1 MDDNALSSG
10 PLMTSRPA
18 SRSSWTGRLL
28 VLIVVVAG
36 AATLL
41 LGLRSAVT
49 LALLESA
56 HEAGVPQASAVRPW
70 MTLRYLA
77 LTYDVTEDALRAELD
92 APPGLPPETTLK
104 ELAQRAGVSLPDY
117 LQSAQRAIAASA
129 SPPPSPSPPTDDDAA
144 EVEGETGWL
153 DRLGDDAVSAVLVYG
168 YPALAITL
176 ALGALGFPLPS
187 GLSMVVVGALA
198 AEGEM
203 DWLLAAGIATAA
215 SVLGDLAGYGLGRR
229 LGAPFLERNG
239 RRLGLG
245 PERRERVERLFL
257 RWGALTVLLSRSL
270 VSALSSAVN
279 LVAGAGRYRLDLFVA
294 LGVAGRMLWVS
305 AYLGLGYI
313 ASGGFEPAADF
324 LMSLTGFLVSLAILT
339 AASVALQRS
348 RRAAGQR
355 AA

>member
-1 MDDNALSSG
+1 
-10 PLMTSRPA
+10 MTTRSAYRSR
-18 SRSSWTGRLL
+18 WTGRLL

-56 HEAGVPQASAVRPW
+56 REAGMPQASSVRPW

-77 LTYDVTEDALRAELD
+77 LTYDVAEDELRAELD
-92 APPGLPPETTLK
+92 APSGLPAETTLK
-104 ELAQRAGVSLPDY
+104 ELAQHAGVPLPDY
-117 LQSAQRAIAASA
+117 LQSAQRAIAKVA
-129 SPPPSPSPPTDDDAA
+129 SPPPATDEEA
-144 EVEGETGWL
+144 EVEGKTGWL
-153 DRLGDDAVSAVLVYG
+153 DQLGDDVVSAVLVYG
-168 YPALAITL
+168 YPALALTL

-187 GLSMVVVGALA
+187 GLSMIVVGALA

-203 DWLLAAGIATAA
+203 NLLLVAGIATAA
-215 SVLGDLAGYGLGRR
+215 SVVGDLAGYGLGRR
-229 LGAPFLERNG
+229 FGAPFLERSG
-239 RRLGLG
+239 PWLGLG
-245 PERRERVERLFL
+245 PKRRERVERLFA

-324 LMSLTGFLVSLAILT
+324 LMSLTGFLVSLAILA
-339 AASVALQRS
+339 AASLALYRS
-348 RRAAGQR
+348 RGVASGRAS
-355 AA
+355 

>member
-1 MDDNALSSG
+1 
-10 PLMTSRPA
+10 MTSRSA

-36 AATLL
+36 AATLV

-56 HEAGVPQASAVRPW
+56 HEAGMPQASSVRPW

-77 LTYDVTEDALRAELD
+77 LTYDVAEDELRPELG
-92 APPGLPPETTLK
+92 APSGLPPETTLK
-104 ELAQRAGVSLPDY
+104 ELAQYAGVSLRDY
-117 LQSAQRAIAASA
+117 LQSAQRAIAAVA
-129 SPPPSPSPPTDDDAA
+129 SPPPSPSPPADDDAA
-144 EVEGETGWL
+144 EVDGETGWL
-153 DRLGDDAVSAVLVYG
+153 DRLGDDVVSAVLVYG

-187 GLSMVVVGALA
+187 GLSMIVVGALA

-203 DWLLAAGIATAA
+203 SLPLVAGIATAA
-215 SVLGDLAGYGLGRR
+215 SVLGDLTGYGLGRR
-229 LGAPFLERNG
+229 FGAPFLERKG
-239 RRLGLG
+239 HWLGLG
-245 PERRERVERLFL
+245 PERRERVDRLFV

-324 LMSLTGFLVSLAILT
+324 LMSLTGFLVSLAILA
-339 AASVALQRS
+339 AASLALYR
-348 RRAAGQR
+348 
-355 AA
+355 

>member
-1 MDDNALSSG
+1 MDYSAISNG
-10 PLMTSRPA
+10 PLMTTRSA
-18 SRSSWTGRLL
+18 SRSSWTGHLL
-28 VLIVVVAG
+28 ALVVVVAG

-56 HEAGVPQASAVRPW
+56 HEAGMPQASSVRPW

-77 LTYDVTEDALRAELD
+77 LAYDVAEDELRAELG
-92 APPGLPPETTLK
+92 APSGLPPETTLK
-104 ELAQRAGVSLPDY
+104 ELAQHAGLLLPDY
-117 LQSAQRAIAASA
+117 LQIAQRAIAAVA
-129 SPPPSPSPPTDDDAA
+129 SPPPSPSPPTNDAA
-144 EVEGETGWL
+144 ALEGKTGWL
-153 DRLGDDAVSAVLVYG
+153 DQLGDDVVSAVLVYG
-168 YPALAITL
+168 YPALALTL
-176 ALGALGFPLPS
+176 ALGALGLPLPS
-187 GLSMVVVGALA
+187 GLSMIVVGALA

-203 DWLLAAGIATAA
+203 NLLLVAGIATAA

-229 LGAPFLERNG
+229 FGTPFLERNG
-239 RRLGLG
+239 HWLGLG
-245 PERRERVERLFL
+245 PERRQRVERLFA

-324 LMSLTGFLVSLAILT
+324 LMSLTGFLVSLAILV
-339 AASVALQRS
+339 AASHALYRS
-348 RRAAGQR
+348 RRVASQR

>member
-1 MDDNALSSG
+1 
-10 PLMTSRPA
+10 MTSRPA

-215 SVLGDLAGYGLGRR
+215 SVLGDLAGYGLGRG
-229 LGAPFLERNG
+229 LGAPILERNG